1 MIHFLLGAL
10 LSAHLAPVAPDTP
23 VRQPQLAARQRTVA
37 LAFGAAKAIY
47 VSVSSDGGETFTA
60 PVKVAE
66 VEVLPLGRHRGPRIA
81 FAGDTMVI
89 TAVAG
94 KRLATGVHAH
104 GLPADGDLL
113 SWRSRDGGRTWSK
126 SQVVNDVPAAAVEG
140 LHGLSGSADGK
151 LFAVWLDTRSGKGK
165 QLYGA
170 VSKDGGATWS
180 KNIPIYSSPA
190 GTICEC
196 CHPSAAIDDRG
207 RLLVMWRNSLAGSR
221 DMYEAASA
229 DGATFTEPV
238 KLGSGTWPLNACPM
252 DGGGMVAAS
261 GKVLTVWRR
270 GGDIFLAEPGMQERQ
285 IGTGKDVALALS
297 GAHIFAAWSDGARL
311 TAWVDGE
318 THVLSHTGAFP
329 SLCALPGGSALAA
342 WEEDGAVQVRRL
354 P

>member
-1 MIHFLLGAL
+1 MISLLLGAL
-10 LSAHLAPVAPDTP
+10 LSAHLGPVAPDTP
-23 VRQPQLAARQRTVA
+23 VRQPQLAARQKTVA
-37 LAFGAAKAIY
+37 LAFGAARAIY
-47 VSVSSDGGETFTA
+47 LSVSSDGGESFAA

-81 FAGDTMVI
+81 FAGDAMVI

-94 KRLATGVHAH
+94 NHLATGAHAH

-113 SWRSRDGGRTWSK
+113 SWRSLDGGKTWSK
-126 SQVVNDVPAAAVEG
+126 PLVVNDVPAAAVEG

-196 CHPSAAIDDRG
+196 CHPSAAIDGRG
-207 RLLVMWRNSLAGSR
+207 RLLVMWRNSLGGSR
-221 DMYEAASA
+221 DMYAAASA
-229 DGATFTEPV
+229 DGTTFDEPV
-238 KLGSGTWPLNACPM
+238 KLGNGTWPLNACPM
-252 DGGGMVAAS
+252 DGGALAASS

-270 GGDIFLAEPGMQERQ
+270 GGDIFLAEPGAPERQ
-285 IGTGKDVALALS
+285 IGTGRDVALALS
-297 GAHIFAAWSDGARL
+297 GAHVFAAWSDGTRL

-318 THVLSHTGAFP
+318 SHVLSGTGAFP
-329 SLCALPGGSALAA
+329 SLCPLPGGSALAA
-342 WEEDGAVQVRRL
+342 WEENGGIQVRRL